1 MNHPITRALTAAA
14 IALASLGT
22 TASAHAAVVFG
33 NSGGYVSVTLD
44 SDLVF
49 TATGAESSYLRFV
62 FEDAYST
69 PQTRSYF
76 GSRSGGLQVRVNGN
90 ALNGGHGSLVGSWAS
105 SPLGTIDRND
115 FTISFVNSSS
125 GVRAGDIVTLVAGSL
140 VSNVPISAM
149 PDLTPAWVMLTGNSG
164 NAISGSTSTTP
175 VVTFNS
181 QPVPEPGAL
190 SLLGLALAGLA
201 ISRRRAR
208 A

>member
-1 MNHPITRALTAAA
+1 MNHLLTRTLAAAA

-33 NSGGYVSVTLD
+33 NTGGYVSVTLD

-49 TATGAESSYLRFV
+49 TATGSESEFLRFV
-62 FEDAYST
+62 FEDAYSA
-69 PQTRSYF
+69 PQTGFFYN
-76 GSRSGGLQVRVNGN
+76 SRSGGLQVRVNGN
-90 ALNGGHGSLVGSWAS
+90 ALSGGHTSLLGPWGST
-105 SPLGTIDRND
+105 PLGTIENKD
-115 FTISFVNSSS
+115 FTISFVSTSS
-125 GVRAGDIVTLVAGSL
+125 GVQAGDIVTLLAGSV
-140 VSNVPISAM
+140 VSNVPVSAM
-149 PDLTPAWVMLTGNSG
+149 PDLAPAWVMMTGNSG
-164 NAISGSTSTTP
+164 NAISNSISVP
-175 VVTFNS
+175 PMVTVNS